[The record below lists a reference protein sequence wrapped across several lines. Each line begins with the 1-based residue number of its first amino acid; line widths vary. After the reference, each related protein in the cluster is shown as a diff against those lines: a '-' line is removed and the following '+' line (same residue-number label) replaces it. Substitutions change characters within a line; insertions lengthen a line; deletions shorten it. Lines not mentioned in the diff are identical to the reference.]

1 MQNLVCLLFYVS
13 LSWDNLSFLLRGRKT
28 ISVEHRGCTVGSV
41 KDAKLFHRKKTVSGT
56 SIKMTC
62 TVTMGP
68 FSCEDEE
75 NLAREQCR
83 HQGHKLCFSLPG
95 KAKYIFIFLPSVFAF
110 SFSKIWVKH
119 CLVKKEE
126 SLPVVKLPFHP
137 WQLGSHKLKQIF
149 FFLSGD
155 CFWSEHRVWL

>member
-1 MQNLVCLLFYVS
+1 MLAFREITCPSY
-13 LSWDNLSFLLRGRKT
+13 W
-28 ISVEHRGCTVGSV
+28 VEG
-41 KDAKLFHRKKTVSGT
+41 KLFLWNTEAVLLVLWKMLNSFTERKQFAGT
-56 SIKMTC
+56 NIKMTC
-62 TVTMGP
+62 TVTMAP

-75 NLAREQCR
+75 NLGREQCSHR
-83 HQGHKLCFSLPG
+83 GHKLCFSLPR
-95 KAKYIFIFLPSVFAF
+95 KAKYIFIFLPSAFAF

-137 WQLGSHKLKQIF
+137 WQLGSHELKQIF

-155 CFWSEHRVWL
+155 CFWSEHCVWL